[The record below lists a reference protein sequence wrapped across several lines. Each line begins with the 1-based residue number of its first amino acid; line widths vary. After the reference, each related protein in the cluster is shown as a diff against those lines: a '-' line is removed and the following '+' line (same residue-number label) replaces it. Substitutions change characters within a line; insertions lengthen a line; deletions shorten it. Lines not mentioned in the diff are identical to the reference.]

1 MAFLKTDLTTG
12 TDLREHGA
20 GTGPERRQRPVY
32 VDFMPPC
39 NNACPA
45 GENIQ
50 AWLSLAQAG
59 DHRRA
64 WEKLIEDNP
73 LAGDPRP
80 RLLSPVRDRRA
91 IAALS
96 THQ

>member
-1 MAFLKTDLTTG
+1 MTFLKTDLTTG
-12 TDLREHGA
+12 TDLRDHGA

-32 VDFMPPC
+32 VDFMPTC

-59 DHRRA
+59 DYRSA
-64 WEKLIEDNP
+64 WEKLVEDNP
-73 LAGDPRP
+73 LPAIHGRVS
-80 RLLSPVRDRRA
+80 LLM
-91 IAALS
+91 
-96 THQ
+96 